1 MTAVLSSDLS
11 TILAHAANGQK
22 AAGGEANLSDILA
35 AVWLDRVKTLDAQIA
50 ETSSSIQNK
59 NTYIYNLKA
68 ALRELRINR
77 PKGATDKGKVGEI
90 MAAGMDGKFFK
101 VVNYIDDGLF
111 PGSVGED
118 VWDQAQFDVAIEWL
132 KTKIDLMVGESQ
144 LDMVRLQSLINK
156 KSQSMDQLA
165 DMMNK
170 FSKSINE
177 ALKMR

>member
-22 AAGGEANLSDILA
+22 AAGGDANLSDILA
-35 AVWLDRVKTLDAQIA
+35 AVWLERVKILDAQIV

-59 NTYIYNLKA
+59 NTYIHNLNA

-77 PKGATDKGKVGEI
+77 PKGAADKKNVGKITAVGK
-90 MAAGMDGKFFK
+90 DGKIFK
-101 VVNYIDDGLF
+101 VVDYIDDGLF
-111 PGSVGED
+111 PGSVGEEI
-118 VWDQAQFDVAIEWL
+118 WNQAQFDEAIEWL
-132 KTKIDLMVGESQ
+132 SAKIDLINNQSQ

-156 KSQSMDQLA
+156 RNQSIEELA
-165 DMMNK
+165 NTMNK

-177 ALKMR
+177 AMKLR